1 MAQFFLSSHGRLAS
15 GIKTSVNILLGGS
28 DNLTVFDAYVDE
40 KNLEDALNDFF
51 EKTGEKEQKVL
62 LSDLY
67 GGSVNNTMYTYLD
80 RPNTYLIAGVNLAL
94 VISLIME
101 EDITPELL
109 DDLVMQGREALQVVT
124 LDTSEEEE
132 EELF

>member
-80 RPNTYLIAGVNLAL
+80 RPNTFLVAGVNLAL

-109 DDLVMQGREALQVVT
+109 DELVMQGREALQVVT

>member
-80 RPNTYLIAGVNLAL
+80 RPNTFLVAGVNLAL

-109 DDLVMQGREALQVVT
+109 DELVMQGREALQVVT
-124 LDTSEEEE
+124 LDTSEEAE